1 VLAVIDLAAL
11 AAIFGIVGGLAAAG
25 GFILKWRE
33 HQRPTQNQPREALA
47 LETAEEMMQLKG
59 LIDTAW
65 AGVLSRGQG
74 WWERPTL
81 ADNYDALGRAGREML
96 ARSARIDVAF
106 GLDSEVALK
115 VREAV
120 NAAEAVFNALDR
132 IRLERQDRPMNEDAE
147 RQVRKYF
154 EDDREKIQIAREQ
167 FAFAQTAFAAAVNE
181 R

>member
-1 VLAVIDLAAL
+1 VLAAIDLAAL
-11 AAIFGIVGGLAAAG
+11 AAISGIIGGAAAAG
-25 GFILKWRE
+25 GFILKLRE
-33 HQRPTQNQPREALA
+33 HRRPIPNQTLEALA
-47 LETAEEMMQLKG
+47 LQTAEEMVQVKA

-81 ADNYDALGRAGREML
+81 ADNYDALRQAGRAML
-96 ARSARIDVAF
+96 ARSARVDTAF
-106 GLDSEVALK
+106 GPESQVAAK

-120 NAAEAVFNALDR
+120 DAAEEVFNALDR

-154 EDDREKIQIAREQ
+154 EGDREKVRAAREQ
-167 FAFAQTAFAAAVNE
+167 FASAQAGFAAAVHQ